1 MRPAGQVGEIMIVV
15 GIVGKIGVGKST
27 VARLLGARGA
37 EVIDADRVAHAVL
50 DEPEIRRAIADRFG
64 AAVLDAAG
72 AVSRPA
78 LAARVFGASEGHETD
93 RADLERI
100 VHPRVRQRIEDRLAA
115 LRTGPRAAATVVV
128 LDVPLLMQ
136 AGWDGLCDRLVLVEC
151 AEPERQRRLA
161 NRGWSE
167 AERLARDRAWS
178 RGYRPPAAEKT
189 CRVDA
194 SVDEAYTRDQV
205 DGIWKTLPGN

>member
-1 MRPAGQVGEIMIVV
+1 MCRVGEMMIVV

-27 VARLLGARGA
+27 VARLLEATGA

-50 DEPEIRRAIADRFG
+50 EEPEIRREIAARFG
-64 AAVLDAAG
+64 TEVLDGAG

-78 LAARVFGASEGHETD
+78 LAARVFGTSAAHETD
-93 RADLERI
+93 LADLERI
-100 VHPRVRQRIEDRLAA
+100 VHPRVRQRVEARLAA
-115 LRTGPRAAATVVV
+115 LASEPRATATVVV

-136 AGWDGLCDRLVLVEC
+136 AGWDDLCDRLVLVEC
-151 AEPERQRRLA
+151 DEHQRQRRLA
-161 NRGWSE
+161 ARGWSE
-167 AERLARDRAWS
+167 AERLARDRAWN

-194 SVDEAYTRDQV
+194 SVDEAYTRAQV
-205 DGIWKTLPGN
+205 DRFWKTLSGE

>member
-1 MRPAGQVGEIMIVV
+1 MGEIMIVV
-15 GIVGKIGVGKST
+15 GIMGRIGAGKST

-37 EVIDADRVAHAVL
+37 VVIDADRVAHGVL
-50 DEPEIRRAIADRFG
+50 EEPEIRRAIADRFG
-64 AAVLDAAG
+64 AAVLDSAG

-78 LAARVFGASEGHETD
+78 LAARVFGASEGHEAD

-100 VHPRVRQRIEDRLAA
+100 VHPRVRRRIEDRLAA
-115 LRTGPRAAATVVV
+115 LRSGPRAAATVVV

-151 AEPERQRRLA
+151 DEHERQRRLA
-161 NRGWSE
+161 ARGWSE

-194 SVDEAYTRDQV
+194 SVGEAYTRSQV
-205 DGIWKTLPGN
+205 EDFWNGLPGH